1 MDNKVVDMAGRMD
14 MADRKRRTHMAVFVV
29 FLAVDTDSNK
39 DNHRNK
45 VIVSHPLNHYIQAAP
60 VPQC

>member
-1 MDNKVVDMAGRMD
+1 MAGRMD